1 MDYEI
6 NYEKIKKE
14 LKNCNAKRVLVQLPD
29 GLKKDYA
36 VIESNLK
43 GDYELFFWLGS
54 CYGACDM
61 PTYVKDFGFDYI
73 VHFGHVEFVK
83 ED

>member
-6 NYEKIKKE
+6 DYKNIKDE
-14 LKNCNAKRVLVQLPD
+14 LKKSNAKRVLIQLPD

-36 VIESNLK
+36 QIEKNLR

-54 CYGACDM
+54 CFGACDI
-61 PTYVKDFGFDYI
+61 PKYVETFGFDFI
-73 VHFGHVEFVK
+73 VHFGHMEFIK
-83 ED
+83 GE

>member
-6 NYEKIKKE
+6 NYDKIKKE
-14 LKNCNAKRVLVQLPD
+14 LGKNKAKRVLIQLPD
-29 GLKKDYA
+29 GLKKDYV

-61 PTYVKDFGFDYI
+61 PTYVKDLGFDYI
-73 VHFGHVEFVK
+73 VHFGHLEFNK
-83 ED
+83 EE

>member
-6 NYEKIKKE
+6 DYEKIRQE
-14 LKNCNAKRVLVQLPD
+14 LKKGNAKRVLIQLPD

-36 VIESNLK
+36 RIEKNLK

-54 CYGACDM
+54 CFGACDI
-61 PTYVKDFGFDYI
+61 PSYVKDFGFDFI
-73 VHFGHVEFVK
+73 VHFGHTEFIK
-83 ED
+83 GK